1 MIKKRQVK
9 DEKTFIDNADIDY
22 TVKKEKISQKEKTKL
37 YSFSLEP
44 SISEKINELSYKPR
58 ELRSARSD
66 IIRAGVKLL
75 EKLSEPELEALIKDI
90 KTT

>member
-9 DEKTFIDNADIDY
+9 DEKSFIDNADSGY
-22 TVKKEKISQKEKTKL
+22 TIKKEKISEKKKTKL

-58 ELRSARSD
+58 KLRAARSD
-66 IIRAGVKLL
+66 IVRAGVKLV
-75 EKLSEPELEALIKDI
+75 EKLSENELEKLLLEIKA
-90 KTT
+90 T